1 MCYDAAGCIAL
12 GVSIRGGGL
21 GPRAVPARD
30 VREAS
35 EDPFTVRVPDY
46 PKLPKGKTCGS
57 QREFTKFAQ
66 RADAA
71 NGIKLFGDDELE
83 RDEDGDVIVAGF
95 FLLRKSL
102 TQDRTITSRLA
113 HNRLERQF
121 GLSAQLVAHGVL
133 LGDIHLR
140 QHEKARL
147 SGMDLPN
154 AYHHAGVS
162 VRRAKT
168 YAVGGRIA
176 SQDFARG
183 PAFQRMVERRRAAGL
198 KPEVPHKV
206 RFAWRSLAMG
216 DLNAVDFMTT
226 GHLNLL
232 RRHGA
237 AREIMRYRSPVP
249 KVPFKEGVIVDD

>member
-1 MCYDAAGCIAL
+1 M
-12 GVSIRGGGL
+12 
-21 GPRAVPARD
+21 
-30 VREAS
+30 
-35 EDPFTVRVPDY
+35 
-46 PKLPKGKTCGS
+46 
-57 QREFTKFAQ
+57 
-66 RADAA
+66 
-71 NGIKLFGDDELE
+71 
-83 RDEDGDVIVAGF
+83 
-95 FLLRKSL
+95 
-102 TQDRTITSRLA
+102 TQDRTITSPLA
-113 HNRLERQF
+113 HDRLERQL
-121 GLSAQLVAHGVL
+121 GLSAQLLAQGVQ

-147 SGMDLPN
+147 SDMNLLN
-154 AYHHAGVS
+154 AYHHADVS

-168 YAVGGRIA
+168 YTVGGPIA

-183 PAFQRMVERRRAAGL
+183 PAFQRMVERRRAAGIL